1 MNQQSLCRNW
11 TCWEGDENKYSQQ
24 SMQSENEKD
33 GQGQYDDEVR
43 LWTHWLFS
51 KPPTWELNM
60 TYDTLLPVRVMQ
72 QTLSVRA
79 IQIRTQT
86 QSDAT
91 CTIALDLCTIW
102 IRFMCRPSRNMDDT
116 HHGRLPYIRTIFLSI
131 TSEYHLSIRSKHTHR
146 ASPPW
151 CRFALS
157 RVPIWLS
164 ESDCRI
170 GTAALPILT
179 RF

>member
-1 MNQQSLCRNW
+1 
-11 TCWEGDENKYSQQ
+11 
-24 SMQSENEKD
+24 MQSENEKD

-146 ASPPW
+146 ASPAW

-164 ESDCRI
+164 ELDCRI
-170 GTAALPILT
+170 GTAAVPILT